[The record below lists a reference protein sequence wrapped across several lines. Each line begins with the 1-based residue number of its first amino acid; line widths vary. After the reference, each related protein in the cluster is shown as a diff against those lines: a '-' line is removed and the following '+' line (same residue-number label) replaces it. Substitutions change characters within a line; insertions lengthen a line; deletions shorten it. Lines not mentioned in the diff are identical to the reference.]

1 MNFNSLSFAIFC
13 PIVFVLYWAVKDR
26 YKWIILLASSYYF
39 YMCWNVK
46 YIVLIFG
53 TTLISY
59 ICALLL
65 EKADSR
71 KLKKL
76 ILASALVIC
85 LGVLF
90 VYKYYNFTMETIVKV
105 TDRFSIHLNPV
116 TSKLLLPVGISFY
129 TFQTLSYVI
138 DVYRGDLKAEHHFG
152 KYAAFISF
160 FPQLVAGPIERADN
174 LLPQIKEP
182 EKFDYDNAAYG
193 MRLAIVGFFK
203 KLVIADNLGMFVDY
217 VYQAEYFAGVHVI
230 LAIFAFSIQIYCDF
244 SGYSDIAI
252 GTAKLFNINLIK
264 NFDSPYFSA
273 SVKEFWRRWHIS
285 LSNWFR
291 DYLYI
296 PLGGNRRGFMV
307 SKLNV
312 IFVFLVSG
320 LWHRAGWNYV
330 VWGGM
335 HGVAQLFNNR
345 KVNKNVK
352 HNAVWWLKVLL
363 TFLFVTLTWMVFRL
377 GITETVNTLSGLS
390 WRWCSF
396 SESMDR
402 IVDNTLL
409 THAKLALVA
418 VCAVLLMVYDYF
430 SLKRDLLKEFGRLNV
445 VVRCAVYVF
454 MIMFI
459 LFEMP
464 LVVTSRFIYF
474 QF

>member
-1 MNFNSLSFAIFC
+1 MVFSSLLFLFRFLPA
-13 PIVFVLYWAVKDR
+13 VLILYYIAPRKLRNV
-26 YKWIILLASSYYF
+26 ILLLFSLFF
-39 YMCWNVK
+39 YAWGEPK
-46 YIVLIFG
+46 YVFLMLFTITMDFFIGKGIDKAKKEGNQKKAKRFLMISILVDLSILGFFKYADFLIG
-53 TTLISY
+53 TVNTLTGAGIP
-59 ICALLL
+59 LLG
-65 EKADSR
+65 
-71 KLKKL
+71 
-76 ILASALVIC
+76 I
-85 LGVLF
+85 
-90 VYKYYNFTMETIVKV
+90 
-105 TDRFSIHLNPV
+105 P
-116 TSKLLLPVGISFY
+116 LPIGISFFTFQTMSYTIDVYKGSTEVQKNWIKYGTYVSMFPQLIAGPIVQYKTIAEQMEHRKENTSDFSEGIHRFMIGLGKKVLIANNIGALWDAIAVLPVDGLAAGTAWLGALAY
-129 TFQTLSYVI
+129 TFQI
-138 DVYRGDLKAEHHFG
+138 
-152 KYAAFISF
+152 
-160 FPQLVAGPIERADN
+160 
-174 LLPQIKEP
+174 
-182 EKFDYDNAAYG
+182 
-193 MRLAIVGFFK
+193 
-203 KLVIADNLGMFVDY
+203 
-217 VYQAEYFAGVHVI
+217 YF
-230 LAIFAFSIQIYCDF
+230 DF

-296 PLGGNRRGFMV
+296 PLGGNRRGFIV

-320 LWHRAGWNYV
+320 LWHGAGWNYV

-377 GITETVNTLSGLS
+377 GITETVNMLSGLS

-430 SLKRDLLKEFGRLNV
+430 SLKRDLLNEFGRLNV